1 MNNKYIL
8 NIMDKYEYMEYEF
21 CVDDQVLEQLRLC
34 FIELDN
40 SKYLV
45 SLDVL
50 KKYYG
55 KTEYKSRITNL
66 FNNCKLVYI
75 KSFSSIEFTNYLNA
89 IETIRSMPN
98 ICNSLG
104 MDKLVLEF
112 FINNMYLENLEN
124 IYISSKL
131 NYTIINTLGIDY
143 KKCIGGL
150 ECKKEM

>member
-8 NIMDKYEYMEYEF
+8 NIMDEYEYMEYEF
-21 CVDDQVLEQLRLC
+21 CVDDQVLDQLRLC

-55 KTEYKSRITNL
+55 KTEYKSMITNL

-131 NYTIINTLGIDY
+131 NYTINKGIMQY
-143 KKCIGGL
+143 S
-150 ECKKEM
+150 